1 MPSWIILNFGFTF
14 LVTGFAAWKGGPPER
29 VAAWFLLIATILTF
43 ILPDRRWMDVQFA
56 IMWLDILAFGLFVG
70 LALFADRWWPLWTA
84 GFQGIC
90 VIIHLA
96 FWAQNKVMSLAYMTG
111 LNIIGYAVLVT
122 LGLGTIA
129 HMRRQRRDP
138 PGGARTLAE
147 PSVRQAHRAAS

>member
-1 MPSWIILNFGFTF
+1 MSSWILINFAFTF

-29 VAAWFLLIATILTF
+29 LSAWFLLLATLLTF
-43 ILPDRRWMDVQFA
+43 VLPDRRWIDVQFA
-56 IMWLDILAFGLFVG
+56 VMWLDILAFGLFIC

-111 LNIIGYAVLVT
+111 LNIIGYAVVT
-122 LGLGTIA
+122 TVGLGALA
-129 HMRRQRRDP
+129 HVRRQRRARSESSRTV
-138 PGGARTLAE
+138 GGE
-147 PSVRQAHRAAS
+147 PKLRLQRGAS